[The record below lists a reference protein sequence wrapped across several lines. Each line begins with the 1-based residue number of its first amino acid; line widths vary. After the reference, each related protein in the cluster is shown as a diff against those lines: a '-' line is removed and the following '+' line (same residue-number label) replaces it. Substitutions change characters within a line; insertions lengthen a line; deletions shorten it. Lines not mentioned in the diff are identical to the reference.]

1 MARIGL
7 IDVDG
12 TGRFPNLPLM
22 KLSAYHKQQG
32 DDVEWYDP
40 WQDEYDIVYMSK
52 VFSFTPDYD
61 YAIRAKKVIKG
72 GSGYCISLVDGREV
86 YDKSKD
92 IDLPYEIEHIYP
104 DYSLYPAL
112 TKDTAYGF
120 LTRGCPRGCSFCVV
134 KDKEGRCSRKVADLP
149 EFWGGQKNIVLCD
162 PNILACKD
170 WKELLQS
177 LIDSNA
183 VVDFNQGLDIRM
195 MTEEKALMLKEI
207 KMKEIHFAWD
217 RYEDK
222 ERVLPKLKV
231 FSDICSKKM
240 NAHNVIVYTLVN
252 YDTTLGQDI
261 ERIYTLRDLGY
272 WAYVMIYDKEHCD
285 PIYKRLQRWCNN
297 RFIFAQCPRFEDY
310 GKKKDRDHDDNQQ
323 LLFGDR

>member
-1 MARIGL
+1 MF
-7 IDVDG
+7 
-12 TGRFPNLPLM
+12 TQGR
-22 KLSAYHKQQG
+22 
-32 DDVEWYDP
+32 
-40 WQDEYDIVYMSK
+40 
-52 VFSFTPDYD
+52 
-61 YAIRAKKVIKG
+61 R
-72 GSGYCISLVDGREV
+72 
-86 YDKSKD
+86 
-92 IDLPYEIEHIYP
+92 
-104 DYSLYPAL
+104 PAGIL
-112 TKDTAYGF
+112 
-120 LTRGCPRGCSFCVV
+120 
-134 KDKEGRCSRKVADLP
+134 
-149 EFWGGQKNIVLCD
+149 GGQKNIVLCD

>member
-1 MARIGL
+1 MKRIGL

-12 TGRFPNLPLM
+12 GKTFPNLALM
-22 KLSAYHKQQG
+22 KISS
-32 DDVEWYDP
+32 WYKSKGHEVMWYTPFDGHF
-40 WQDEYDIVYMSK
+40 DEVYMSK

-61 YAIRAKKVIKG
+61 YIIDADIIHRG
-72 GSGYCISLVDGREV
+72 GSGYCIDLVDGKEV
-86 YDKSKD
+86 FHPERD
-92 IDLPYEIEHIYP
+92 ILLSDEIEHMFP
-104 DYSLYPAL
+104 DYSIYPAL
-112 TKDTAYGF
+112 TRDTAFGF
-120 LTRGCPRGCSFCVV
+120 LTRGCPRGCNFCIVG
-134 KDKEGRCSRKVADLP
+134 KKEGRCSRKVADLS
-149 EFWGGQKNIVLCD
+149 EFWNGQKNIVLCD

-183 VVDFNQGLDIRM
+183 IVDFNQGLDIRM
-195 MTEEKALMLKEI
+195 MTEEKAHMLKQI

-222 ERVLPKLKV
+222 ESVLPKLKV

-252 YDTTLGQDI
+252 FDTTLEQDI

-285 PIYKRLQRWCNN
+285 PVYKRLQRWCNN
-297 RFIFAQCPRFEDY
+297 RFIFAKCPRFEDY
-310 GKKKDRDHDDNQQ
+310 GKKRTETENNPTLWDD
-323 LLFGDR
+323 